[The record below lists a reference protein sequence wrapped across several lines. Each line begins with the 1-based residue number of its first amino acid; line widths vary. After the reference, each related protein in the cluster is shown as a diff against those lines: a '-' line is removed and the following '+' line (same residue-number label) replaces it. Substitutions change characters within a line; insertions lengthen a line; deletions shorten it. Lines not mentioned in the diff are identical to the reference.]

1 MEKRAADLT
10 NYMTIQQLRDGVGS
24 KLAKGGK
31 QQLTLNQPV
40 TGSSPVRLRYN

>member
-1 MEKRAADLT
+1 MKKRAADLT
-10 NYMTIQQLRDGVGS
+10 NYMTIHQLDDGVVS
-24 KLAKGGK
+24 KLAKRGK